1 VVLDGNDPAEVE
13 RCLRA
18 IGASVRHAQRLGRLG
33 AVEIELGDC
42 EPRRILS
49 DGEVNRLTA
58 VAAAHG
64 VAVVRHHLLEPT
76 DGPSSG
82 NQRLAAGA
90 VTDLLL
96 MLGPD
101 TVAAPNLLLALLEP
115 FERPRVAITEARQMP
130 FEHPKPFDPYTGLTS
145 WASGCGL
152 MIRRDVFELV
162 GGFDIAA
169 FPGPCADVDL
179 SWRVRRE
186 GWEVVHS
193 ARGAL
198 FRDLRHDGTAV
209 AGHFS
214 NSATS
219 RLALVLLARRYHRD
233 DVVGQLLT
241 VPDDDPG
248 GTVAHVRA
256 EYENR
261 QRLGLLPEPLGG
273 VSGIADFE
281 GTAPGGHRFQ
291 ESTR

>member
-1 VVLDGNDPAEVE
+1 VALAGNDPAQVE

-18 IGASVRHAQRLGRLG
+18 IGAAVRHAQRLGRLG

-49 DGEVNRLTA
+49 DGEVDRLTA
-58 VAAAHG
+58 VATAHG
-64 VAVVRHHLLEPT
+64 VGLVRHHLLEPT
-76 DGPSSG
+76 GGPSSG

-101 TVAAPNLLLALLEP
+101 TVAAPNLLVALLEP

-130 FEHPKPFDPYTGLTS
+130 FEHPKPFDQYTGLTS
-145 WASGCGL
+145 WASECGL

-162 GGFDIAA
+162 GGFDISV
-169 FPGPCADVDL
+169 FPGPFADIDL

-186 GWEVVHS
+186 GWEVVHA

-198 FRDLRHDGTAV
+198 FRDLRHDGTV
-209 AGHFS
+209 VVRHFS
-214 NSATS
+214 DSATS
-219 RLALVLLARRYHRD
+219 RLALVLLARRYHRL
-233 DVVGQLLT
+233 DVVEQLLT

-256 EYENR
+256 EYEHR
-261 QRLGLLPEPLGG
+261 QRLGLLSEPLDG

-291 ESTR
+291 GSTR